1 MENVYYPYMS
11 TGSNLK
17 NIGLNEM
24 TGVKQLLLRRG
35 SNKFVKW
42 IQLLLTSAH
51 ELGMNHNN
59 ATALYWK
66 TVELIEHAILVRQNG
81 SFSFIPTPFFFPIW
95 LKIQVF
101 DVTASP
107 YRATELIAYTGPK
120 DEEIHVFHRLLSTRY
135 RGKYN
140 LTIKKLGT
148 IIREAK
154 HLSEEDWRK
163 KHNQRPNQR
172 PNSPNS
178 PSNKSGSIKRNTP
191 NNVDTFSPMLAKKLK
206 SMDMG
211 KKLNS
216 IKIAAGVSQT
226 AAHFERNARAHVQ
239 VGINLSNATVR
250 KDLEK
255 IKNALRHHGM
265 YVFPVYEITTGSETR
280 LLCKAGI
287 VVDW

>member
-191 NNVDTFSPMLAKKLK
+191 NNVDCLATLNRWTWARSLTRSKLQPVSP
-206 SMDMG
+206 
-211 KKLNS
+211 
-216 IKIAAGVSQT
+216 
-226 AAHFERNARAHVQ
+226 
-239 VGINLSNATVR
+239 
-250 KDLEK
+250 
-255 IKNALRHHGM
+255 
-265 YVFPVYEITTGSETR
+265 R
-280 LLCKAGI
+280 LLHISNETLVPMSRWVSTSVMPPSGRIWKRSRMRYDITGCMFSLFTKLQQ
-287 VVDW
+287 VVKRGYYVKQVLW